1 MLVLETARRSGLND
15 LHVDAVAQL
24 VLVTEVGSGRTGV
37 QEVLRGVLA
46 SDVGKPE
53 VAFRVNCQAGGVDGL
68 EPVLALQHPVD
79 GRVGPAVGGVALQAK
94 GQALLDGH
102 CPWRFVLEV
111 VELRL
116 SDEDG
121 VRRGRAPF
129 VGGKALVL
137 T

>member
-1 MLVLETARRSGLND
+1 MLVLETAGRSGLNN
-15 LHVDAVAQL
+15 LHVNAVTQF
-24 VLVTEVGSGRTGV
+24 VLVTEVGSGRAGV
-37 QEVLRGVLA
+37 QEVLRSVLA

-53 VAFRVNCQAGGVDGL
+53 VAFRVDGESGRVDGL

-79 GRVGPAVGGVALQAK
+79 GRIWPAVGGVALESE

-102 CPWRFVLEV
+102 RPWRLVLEV
-111 VELRL
+111 VQLRL

-121 VRRGRAPF
+121 VGSGSAPL